1 MIKMTSSKKRVLEIG
16 LNIAN
21 KTPFLKP
28 LMQKFYKKFMQKFY
42 RAKPPEPKFSGWG
55 MTTIAKHPW
64 DDDFDLDVF
73 RKSCESITSF
83 DFTPSC
89 LPRMPIDE
97 YVHSLDY
104 RHYFISFCANYAIK
118 FAQTDYH
125 NFVECGVNDGV
136 TAFVA
141 LNELH
146 NKLGTNFKMDLY
158 DSWEAMKAELLVG
171 DEIDFNVGAYDDSSI
186 DIPKSNL
193 KSFENNIVYHKGFIP
208 DTLFEKSPKQPES
221 ISYLSIDLNSSQPT
235 LSALNFFVPKLVKG
249 GIIIFD
255 DYGLEHYPDT
265 KNVIDEFFSTKSGI
279 LMKMPTGQA
288 IYFHQ

>member
-16 LNIAN
+16 LGIAN

-28 LMQKFYKKFMQKFY
+28 LMQKFYKIFMQKFY
-42 RAKPPEPKFSGWG
+42 QTKPPEPKFSGWG
-55 MTTIAKHPW
+55 MTTIANNPW

-146 NKLGTNFKMDLY
+146 NKLGINFKMDLY

-171 DEIDFNVGAYDDSSI
+171 EEIDFNVGAYDDSSI
-186 DIPKSNL
+186 EIPKSNL

>member
-1 MIKMTSSKKRVLEIG
+1 MTSSKKRVLEIG

-55 MTTIAKHPW
+55 MTTIANNPW

-186 DIPKSNL
+186 EIPKSNL

>member
-1 MIKMTSSKKRVLEIG
+1 MTSSKKRVLEIG
-16 LNIAN
+16 LGIAN

-28 LMQKFYKKFMQKFY
+28 LMQKFYKIFMQKFY
-42 RAKPPEPKFSGWG
+42 QTKPPEPKFSGWG
-55 MTTIAKHPW
+55 MTTIANNPW

-104 RHYFISFCANYAIK
+104 RHYYISFCANYAIK

-146 NKLGTNFKMDLY
+146 NKLGINFKMDLY

-171 DEIDFNVGAYDDSSI
+171 EEIDFNVGAYDDSSI
-186 DIPKSNL
+186 EIPKSNL

>member
-16 LNIAN
+16 LGIAN

-28 LMQKFYKKFMQKFY
+28 LMQKFYKIFMQKFY
-42 RAKPPEPKFSGWG
+42 QTKPPEPKFSGWG
-55 MTTIAKHPW
+55 MTTIANNPW

-104 RHYFISFCANYAIK
+104 RHYYISFCANYAIK

-146 NKLGTNFKMDLY
+146 NKLGINFKMDLY

-171 DEIDFNVGAYDDSSI
+171 EEIDFNVGAYDDSSI
-186 DIPKSNL
+186 EIPKSNL

>member
-1 MIKMTSSKKRVLEIG
+1 MASPKKLVLQIG
-16 LNIAN
+16 LIIGK

-28 LMQKFYKKFMQKFY
+28 LMRKFYEKFMQKFY
-42 RAKPPEPKFSGWG
+42 QPTPPEPKFSGWG
-55 MTTIAKHPW
+55 MTTIANNPW
-64 DDDFDLDVF
+64 NDEYDLAVF
-73 RKSCESITSF
+73 RKSCESIKSF
-83 DFTPSC
+83 NFTPSC
-89 LPRMPIDE
+89 LPRMTIDE
-97 YVHSLDY
+97 YIHSLDY
-104 RHYFISFCANYAIK
+104 RHYFISFCASYAIK
-118 FAQTDYH
+118 FAQTNYH

-136 TAFVA
+136 TAFIA

-146 NKLGTNFKMDLY
+146 DKLGSNFKMDLY

-171 DEIDFNVGAYDDSSI
+171 EEIDFNVGAYDDSSI
-186 DIPKSNL
+186 DNPKSNL
-193 KSFENNIVYHKGFIP
+193 KKFEKNLIYHKGFIP

-235 LSALNFFVPKLVKG
+235 LAALNFFLPKLVKG

-265 KNVIDEFFSTKSGI
+265 KNVIDEFFSTKSGV